1 MPQNFENMFS
11 KYDQDGDGVLTLGE
25 LFSMIKGHRCAVDPF
40 GVSYAGIQT
49 RVFLAANIN

>member
-1 MPQNFENMFS
+1 MPQNFENTFS
-11 KYDQDGDGVLTLGE
+11 KYDQDGVGVLTLGE